1 MWYRRGNLL
10 LKISKSIEKNNED
23 ILHYLSNE
31 WHRIREFIF
40 QQLSLCKI
48 TLGSIF
54 HEIENNKIHNLFLAK
69 EFSLKTPPTVI
80 TTTKKELVDFYR
92 INGKIITKPI
102 SYTPTFTQD
111 NNSYTNNGTH
121 LVNIND
127 IEELDDTF
135 SPTCFQKYIDKQFEV
150 RVFYLKGKLYSMAI
164 FSQMNEKTKID
175 FRNYDYGNPNRT
187 VPYQLPKSIEEK
199 IKKILLYLKYD
210 TCSIDIIYSTDN
222 EYYFLEINP
231 SGQFEWLSE
240 NCNYYIEKD
249 IAKYLL
255 NGKI

>member
-1 MWYRRGNLL
+1 MTTY
-10 LKISKSIEKNNED
+10 I
-23 ILHYLSNE
+23 
-31 WHRIREFIF
+31 
-40 QQLSLCKI
+40 
-48 TLGSIF
+48 
-54 HEIENNKIHNLFLAK
+54 
-69 EFSLKTPPTVI
+69 KTPPTVI